1 MAIRKS
7 SSGDNRTLQFILISL
22 TIWYGYLWMTG
33 NLVQAPEEVV
43 EIAED
48 GAPAVEAPA
57 PTPVPVQPLIPAA
70 PVASR
75 DVPFEGCGASGSWA
89 TGTASL
95 GNIILPDRKAAF
107 VPQPVYYEVFDWVG
121 GESLSEWLPFGP
133 DPGPVEIMTDFAS
146 ALAAGVG
153 PIDQQPPPAEVTQNG
168 QGSLGFRGVG
178 DGAIE
183 ITKNVRVSQEE
194 PCVFDV
200 DVTWLN
206 RGSSSYAAGMWVS
219 IHDLMPVYLNRFQ
232 PVRRPWS
239 MVDGGTQEFSE
250 PEELEQAEL
259 VGRNV
264 SWFGI
269 ADNYF
274 AFLLVPESGEEAEL
288 WHSSYLIPDADVP
301 EPDELVALN
310 HIYGH
315 HYRVLDTLGPGEAHT
330 ERFQLFIGP
339 KELDLLNR
347 IDGDLGEVVDLG
359 WFAFFAKLLL
369 SLLRFFYSLLG
380 SWGWAIIALTLA
392 VKALFFPLTQMSF
405 KSQQAMQ
412 AIQPELNALRET
424 HKDQPE
430 EMNRQMMKLFQ
441 DNGVNPLGGC
451 LPMVVQMPVWFA
463 LYSVLLTSVEIY
475 HSEFFYLRD
484 LSAVDPYGALPA
496 IVVILMV
503 VQQRFVPTGNMDPTQ
518 ARMMKMMPLIFGFF
532 FFTFPSGLV
541 LYIFCNMLLSIMQQW
556 YIKRTFKA
564 ATPA

>member
-1 MAIRKS
+1 MPIRKS
-7 SSGDNRTLQFILISL
+7 SSGDNRTLQFILAAL

-33 NLVQAPEEVV
+33 NLVPPPEEIV
-43 EIAED
+43 EVTEE
-48 GAPAVEAPA
+48 GVPTVEAPVPLPA
-57 PTPVPVQPLIPAA
+57 PVQVQPVEPTPSVV
-70 PVASR
+70 SR
-75 DVPFEGCGASGSWA
+75 DVPFEGCGARATWT

-95 GNIILPDRKAAF
+95 GGVVLPERNAAF
-107 VPQPVYYEVFDWVG
+107 VAQPVYYEVMDWVG
-121 GESLSEWLPFGP
+121 GESVSDWLPYGV
-133 DPGPVEIMTDFAS
+133 DPGPVEVITAQAS
-146 ALAAGVG
+146 AVAAGVG
-153 PIDQQPPPAEVTQNG
+153 PIEQLPPPAEVTDEG
-168 QGSLGFRGVG
+168 AGRLSFRGVG
-178 DGAIE
+178 DGTIE
-183 ITKNVRVSQEE
+183 ITKSIQARDRE

-200 DVTWLN
+200 EVTWLN

-219 IHDLMPVYLNRFQ
+219 IHDLMPIYLNRFQ

-259 VGRNV
+259 IGRNV

-269 ADNYF
+269 SDNYF
-274 AFLLVPESGEEAEL
+274 AMLMVPENGEKSEL
-288 WHSSYLIPDADVP
+288 WHSKYMVTEAEDSDP
-301 EPDELVALN
+301 EELVSTDQ
-310 HIYGH
+310 IYGH
-315 HYRVLDTLGPGEAHT
+315 HYRVVDTLGPGEAHT

-339 KELDLLNR
+339 KELELLNR
-347 IDGDLGEVVDLG
+347 INPDLGEVVDLG

-369 SLLRFFYSLLG
+369 SLLRFFYSILG

-392 VKALFFPLTQMSF
+392 VKALFFPLTQMSY

-424 HKDQPE
+424 YKDQPE

-451 LPMVVQMPVWFA
+451 LPMLVQMPVWFA

-484 LSAVDPYGALPA
+484 LSTVDPYGALPT

-541 LYIFCNMLLSIMQQW
+541 LYIFCMTKSCSPS
-556 YIKRTFKA
+556 RTVRRRR
-564 ATPA
+564 